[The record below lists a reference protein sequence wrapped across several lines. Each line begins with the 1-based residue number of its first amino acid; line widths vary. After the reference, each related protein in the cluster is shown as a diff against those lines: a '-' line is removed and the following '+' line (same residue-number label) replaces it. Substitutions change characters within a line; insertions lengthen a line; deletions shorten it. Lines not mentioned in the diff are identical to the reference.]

1 MKGWGPGDRAW
12 SPTQAPAAPSSPRG
26 STGTLAVAGRNCW
39 ALLEP
44 GRVSPWEVGVLD
56 FRLGVPAFSTC
67 QEQNEEVAAAPRS
80 CQEDPVSSPSMT
92 AQPSQC

>member
-1 MKGWGPGDRAW
+1 MKGWGPGDRTW
-12 SPTQAPAAPSSPRG
+12 GPTQAPAGPSSPRG
-26 STGTLAVAGRNCW
+26 STGTLAAVERNCW

-67 QEQNEEVAAAPRS
+67 YEQNGEVATAPHR
-80 CQEDPVSSPSMT
+80 CQGVPVSSPSMT
-92 AQPSQC
+92 AQPRWW